1 MDRLRTPFF
10 FVALVALGLVVAV
23 ETGSSL
29 LLGLTTPALDTATQL
44 GADVPPG
51 VAERPGGLA
60 ISYLALIDV
69 VLLGTAVLMGVA
81 ILASKRVHARLQG
94 LATLIGAIILI
105 ITALVLLFVAI
116 AKLILMVSLLLAF
129 PFGTIVYL
137 ILFGS
142 FPRGEAATVLSLI
155 MFLKVV
161 AVVCLVAAQQRFLQN
176 KGLVAMVITSL
187 LGNVVAVFLHGMVPG
202 VLVSITDAIAAIVF
216 AIVGIVWAIVLIVG
230 AIPALIRAVQVTVES
245 TKQLKAAAAT

>member
-23 ETGSSL
+23 ETGSSW

-51 VAERPGGLA
+51 VAERPGGIA

-69 VLLGTAVLMGVA
+69 VLLGTAALMGVA

-202 VLVSITDAIAAIVF
+202 VLVSITDAIAGIVF

>member
-29 LLGLTTPALDTATQL
+29 LLGLTSPALGTAAEL

-51 VAERPGGLA
+51 VAERPGGIA

-81 ILASKRVHARLQG
+81 ILASKRLHARAQG
-94 LATLIGAIILI
+94 VATLVGAIILI

-161 AVVCLVAAQQRFLQN
+161 AIACLIIAQQRFLQN
-176 KGLVAMVITSL
+176 KGLVAMMITSL
-187 LGNVVAVFLHGMVPG
+187 LGNVVAVFLHGIVPG
-202 VLVSITDAIAAIVF
+202 ILVSITDAIAGIVF
-216 AIVGIVWAIVLIVG
+216 AIVGIVWAIILLVGSVPAIV
-230 AIPALIRAVQVTVES
+230 RAVQVTVES
-245 TKQLKAAAAT
+245 SKQLKAAAAT